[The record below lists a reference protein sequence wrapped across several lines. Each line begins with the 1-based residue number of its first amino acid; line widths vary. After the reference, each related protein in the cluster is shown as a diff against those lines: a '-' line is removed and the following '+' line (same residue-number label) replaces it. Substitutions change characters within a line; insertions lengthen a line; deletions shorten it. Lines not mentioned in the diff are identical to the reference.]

1 MEVKVNKRKV
11 FGAVALVGV
20 LAIAAPSLAHHAV
33 NAQFDVSKEVTATG
47 VLTKLE
53 AINPHSRWTMD
64 VKNDAGQVESWVFES
79 ASPALLRRAGLR
91 VRDTLKVGDSYTV
104 HYNPSRAATQKMGF
118 MRAVTIDGAKVSVTG
133 LADVRGE

>member
-1 MEVKVNKRKV
+1 MNKHLIIAASAA
-11 FGAVALVGV
+11 AVTF
-20 LAIAAPSLAHHAV
+20 AIAAPSLAHHAV

-53 AINPHSRWTMD
+53 PINPHSRWTMD
-64 VKNDAGQVESWVFES
+64 VKNPAGATESWVFES

-91 VRDTLKVGDSYTV
+91 VRETLKVGDTYTV

-118 MRAVTIDGAKVSVTG
+118 MRAVTINGAKVSVTG

>member
-1 MEVKVNKRKV
+1 MNKRQV
-11 FGAVALVGV
+11 FGAVALVGA
-20 LAIAAPSLAHHAV
+20 LAVAVPSFAHHAV

-53 AINPHSRWTMD
+53 PINPHSRWTIN
-64 VKNDAGQVESWVFES
+64 VKNAAGVNESWVFES
-79 ASPALLRRAGLR
+79 ASPALLRRAGLK
-91 VRDTLKVGDSYTV
+91 VRETLKVGDSYTV

-118 MRAVTIDGAKVSVTG
+118 MRAVTINGAKVSVTG

>member
-1 MEVKVNKRKV
+1 MKKNLIIT
-11 FGAVALVGV
+11 ASAIAAS
-20 LAIAAPSLAHHAV
+20 LAIAVPSFAHHAV

-53 AINPHSRWTMD
+53 PINPHSRWTMN
-64 VKNDAGQVESWVFES
+64 VKNAAGVNESWVFES

-91 VRDTLKVGDSYTV
+91 VRETLKVGDTYTV

-118 MRAVTIDGAKVSVTG
+118 MRAVTINGAKVSVTG

>member
-1 MEVKVNKRKV
+1 MKKHLIIAASAA
-11 FGAVALVGV
+11 AVTF
-20 LAIAAPSLAHHAV
+20 AIAAPSLAHHAV

-53 AINPHSRWTMD
+53 PINPHSRWTMD
-64 VKNDAGQVESWVFES
+64 VKNPAGATESWVFES

-91 VRDTLKVGDSYTV
+91 VRETLKVGDTYTV

-118 MRAVTIDGAKVSVTG
+118 MRAVTINGAKVSVTG

>member
-1 MEVKVNKRKV
+1 MNKRQV
-11 FGAVALVGV
+11 FGSVALVGA
-20 LAIAAPSLAHHAV
+20 LAVAVPSFAHHAV

-53 AINPHSRWTMD
+53 PINPHSRWTMN
-64 VKNDAGQVESWVFES
+64 VKNAAGVNESWVFES
-79 ASPALLRRAGLR
+79 ASPALLRRAGLK
-91 VRDTLKVGDSYTV
+91 VRETLKVGDSYTV

-118 MRAVTIDGAKVSVTG
+118 MRAVTINGAKVSVTG

>member
-1 MEVKVNKRKV
+1 MKKKLIITASAIATS
-11 FGAVALVGV
+11 F
-20 LAIAAPSLAHHAV
+20 AIAAPSFAHHAV

-53 AINPHSRWTMD
+53 PINPHSRWTIN
-64 VKNDAGQVESWVFES
+64 VKNAAGVNESWVFES
-79 ASPALLRRAGLR
+79 ASPALLRRAGLK
-91 VRDTLKVGDSYTV
+91 VRETLKVGDSYTV

-118 MRAVTIDGAKVSVTG
+118 MRAVTINGAKVSVTG

>member
-1 MEVKVNKRKV
+1 MKKNLIIT
-11 FGAVALVGV
+11 ASAIAAS
-20 LAIAAPSLAHHAV
+20 LAIAVPSFAHHAV

-53 AINPHSRWTMD
+53 PINPHSRWTMN
-64 VKNDAGQVESWVFES
+64 VKNAAGVNESWVFES

-91 VRDTLKVGDSYTV
+91 VRETLKVGDTYTV
-104 HYNPSRAATQKMGF
+104 HYNPSRATTQKMGF
-118 MRAVTIDGAKVSVTG
+118 MRAVTINGAKVSVTG